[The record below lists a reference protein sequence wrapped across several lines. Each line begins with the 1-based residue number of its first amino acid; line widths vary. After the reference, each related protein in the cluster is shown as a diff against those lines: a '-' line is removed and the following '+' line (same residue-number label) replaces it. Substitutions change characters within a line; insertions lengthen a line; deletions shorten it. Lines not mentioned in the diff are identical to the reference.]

1 MSVHFLRLLF
11 TLSDSFCGG
20 MKAFLDRAS
29 VNGDFGEIS
38 ETELKMRRADLSSEE
53 SHIG

>member
-29 VNGDFGEIS
+29 VNGDFRAIS
-38 ETELKMRRADLSSEE
+38 VTGRKLRRANL
-53 SHIG
+53 